1 VNSQREGGAALLHIA
16 SSEGD
21 LDFVKYLLAKG
32 VKIDV
37 PSAYGSPLDWAIT
50 HKRKKVAQYLLEQGA
65 NPNGIP
71 HENKTIPPP
80 LIMAISTEDAF
91 FEMLL
96 NKGADVNV
104 KDKDGWSALQFCAE
118 IGDLVKCKILIEKGA
133 DPNYICQG
141 KTAIDWAYE
150 NNKWECVSY
159 LRPLTTAASSFSK
172 DDKKSQ

>member
-1 VNSQREGGAALLHIA
+1 
-16 SSEGD
+16 
-21 LDFVKYLLAKG
+21 
-32 VKIDV
+32 
-37 PSAYGSPLDWAIT
+37 LDWAIT

-172 DDKKSQ
+172 DDKKVNEKIEEKEEITDYEASDKLKEEGNQLFNNGKNCRSTRFL